1 MARHFLSSSSKLN
14 NKSMM
19 WRACVWKRGGGKE
32 KDRHRERDKQRE
44 DNRERVCVYVFVRML
59 LVNTMARC
67 VRSPSSKL
75 DTKPSDACV
84 FVGERGRDRE
94 RQRETETNRGRK
106 IERVCVYVCLCM
118 NDVSHHNGAPRLLCV
133 LQTQHQN
140 LWCDV
145 CVSGRER
152 ERQRATERKRQTE
165 EGK

>member
-1 MARHFLSSSSKLN
+1 MARHFFSSSSKLN

-44 DNRERVCVYVFVRML
+44 DNRERVCVYVFVGMV

-84 FVGERGRDRE
+84 CLREREGETERDRE
-94 RQRETETNRGRK
+94 RQR
-106 IERVCVYVCLCM
+106 
-118 NDVSHHNGAPRLLCV
+118 
-133 LQTQHQN
+133 
-140 LWCDV
+140 
-145 CVSGRER
+145 
-152 ERQRATERKRQTE
+152 QTE
-165 EGK
+165 GGK